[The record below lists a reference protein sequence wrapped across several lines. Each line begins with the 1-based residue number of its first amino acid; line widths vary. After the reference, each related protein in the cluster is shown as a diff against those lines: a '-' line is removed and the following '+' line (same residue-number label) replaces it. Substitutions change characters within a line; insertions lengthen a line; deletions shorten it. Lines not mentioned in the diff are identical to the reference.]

1 MMIMVN
7 AMETEQKPSNPKV
20 SVICV
25 MYNSKD
31 IIDILLQSLL
41 QQTYRNMEI
50 LLVDNGSRDGCS
62 DYIDQNYS
70 SARIIKSTKNLGY
83 GGGAN
88 LGIHNAQGE
97 YVFIVNDDVM
107 ISPLA
112 IEELVSFLEQNPKV
126 GAVQP
131 KVRSLS
137 EKERFEYAGA
147 AGGMLDICGY
157 PFCRGRLFYSIENDN
172 GQYDKPSRIFWASG
186 AAFMARKAVVE
197 HFGLFDASFELYH
210 EETDLCWRLHLGG
223 YDVAYVPSAVVYH
236 QGSRASKKYFP
247 FRQLVNMH
255 RNNFYILIK
264 NSPIRNLVFVLPIRV
279 LFEAGNIVYLIKRG
293 ERMHVM
299 AILKSA
305 IELLSNTKGLLE
317 KRHQNAKLISNGSKE
332 TKMPMYPI
340 PVLIEYFLLKRVNYH
355 QLRFAQFDSGMLSNT
370 RLEKIDIGGENQE
383 VFLKES
389 VIGCSHAHQN

>member
-1 MMIMVN
+1 MVN
-7 AMETEQKPSNPKV
+7 TMETEQKPSNPKV

-25 MYNSKD
+25 MYNSKK
-31 IIDILLQSLL
+31 IIDILLQSLS
-41 QQTYRNMEI
+41 QQTYRNMEVI
-50 LLVDNGSRDGCS
+50 LVDNGSRDGCP
-62 DYIDQNYS
+62 DYIDQKYNS
-70 SARIIKSTKNLGY
+70 PRIIRSTKNLGY

-88 LGIHNAQGE
+88 LGIRNAQGE
-97 YVFIVNDDVM
+97 YVFIVNDDIM

-112 IEELVSFLEQNPKV
+112 IEELVSFLEQHPKV

-131 KVRSLS
+131 KVRSSS

-157 PFCRGRLFYSIENDN
+157 PFCRGRIFYSLENDN
-172 GQYDKPSRIFWASG
+172 GQFDKPARIFWASG
-186 AAFMARKAVVE
+186 AAFMARRTVIE
-197 HFGLFDASFELYH
+197 DLGLFDASFELYH

-255 RNNFYILIK
+255 RNNFYMLIK
-264 NSPIRNLVFVLPIRV
+264 NSPLRSLIFVLPARV
-279 LFEAGNIVYLIKRG
+279 LFEAGNIIYLIKRG

-305 IELLSNTKGLLE
+305 IELLSNAKSLLE
-317 KRHQNAKLISNGSKE
+317 KRHQNAKLISNASKE
-332 TKMPMYPI
+332 VKLPIYPI
-340 PVLIEYFLLKRVNYH
+340 PVLVEYFLLKRVNYN
-355 QLRFAQFDSGMLSNT
+355 QLRFAQFDYGMLRNAHPEQIHIG
-370 RLEKIDIGGENQE
+370 LENLE
-383 VFLKES
+383 VLLKES
-389 VIGCSHAHQN
+389 SIVCSHAHHN